1 MSNSSPSLDRDY
13 ESVLPPV
20 SLAERRR
27 TRHLSALLAQRAR
40 FAAITAEKEAH
51 GVLDAH
57 DHLQWLIAI
66 EQAIEEQWPSLY
78 WDLLPDWARED
89 ASLMH
94 NPPRRH
100 PDCGICT
107 GAHLGDPTDQYDT
120 HLPLAA

>member
-1 MSNSSPSLDRDY
+1 MSNSSPSLDRDD

-57 DHLQWLIAI
+57 DHRQWLIAI
-66 EQAIEEQWPSLY
+66 EQAIKEQWPALY
-78 WDLLPDWARED
+78 WDLRPDWARED
-89 ASLMH
+89 AALMH
-94 NPPRRH
+94 SSPRRH

-107 GAHLGDPTDQYDT
+107 GAHLGEVADRYDM
-120 HLPLAA
+120 HLPMAA

>member
-1 MSNSSPSLDRDY
+1 MSNQSP
-13 ESVLPPV
+13 VAV

-27 TRHLSALLAQRAR
+27 TRYLAALLAQRAHY
-40 FAAITAEKEAH
+40 AAISAEKAAH
-51 GVLDAH
+51 NMDDAAE
-57 DHLQWLIAI
+57 HLQWLIAI
-66 EQAIEEQWPSLY
+66 EQAIEEQWPALY

-107 GAHLGDPTDQYDT
+107 GAHLGDPTDRYDT